1 MNDLPSMYE
10 ICAEISCT
18 FGQGEKWTTQDWTT
32 QDWTTQCWTTQN
44 SRRELEGLN
53 ARFAVLVSEEMSC
66 DIVAAQLRG
75 MRPTPSSDKDIL
87 KPNGKLK
94 TLNTTD

>member
-1 MNDLPSMYE
+1 MT
-10 ICAEISCT
+10 ICAKNICIAEEILPKRLNHCVVIFIARLNSIR
-18 FGQGEKWTTQDWTT
+18 FKYYKEKNDMP
-32 QDWTTQCWTTQN
+32 
-44 SRRELEGLN
+44 
-53 ARFAVLVSEEMSC
+53 V
-66 DIVAAQLRG
+66 VAAHLRG

>member
-1 MNDLPSMYE
+1 M
-10 ICAEISCT
+10 A
-18 FGQGEKWTTQDWTT
+18 
-32 QDWTTQCWTTQN
+32 
-44 SRRELEGLN
+44 
-53 ARFAVLVSEEMSC
+53 LVSVGKGVKLQNGFP
-66 DIVAAQLRG
+66 IVAANLPG

>member
-1 MNDLPSMYE
+1 MESLFYFVSRYSLLYVNERILRKRKSFSQYLDFFIRLF
-10 ICAEISCT
+10 T
-18 FGQGEKWTTQDWTT
+18 KFLWTWT
-32 QDWTTQCWTTQN
+32 
-44 SRRELEGLN
+44 
-53 ARFAVLVSEEMSC
+53 
-66 DIVAAQLRG
+66 VAAHLRG